1 MISEEPLRAR
11 LASSHLPSRKAL
23 PPFEA
28 LRAFDAIARLGGVR
42 KAAQYLCRDHAV
54 VSRHLRAIEDW
65 TGTKLIERTPGGAV
79 LTADGVRYHRE
90 VAVAMDLIA
99 NATIDLIR
107 RGDNRCLHIRC
118 MPGFA
123 LHWLSGRLGDF
134 EKANPGL
141 DVELRPADR
150 SPEYLSQDTD
160 LEIRLVPTY
169 VPALQLPSNLR
180 ASEVARV
187 PIIAVA
193 SHGYLTAHPTI
204 AQPRDLL
211 SHQLL
216 HEENFDR
223 WRNFLAA
230 HGVVDDVELTG
241 PRLWQGHLTLD
252 AARYGRGVSL
262 TNMLIAAD
270 DIAAG
275 RLVEVG
281 CDLASFTPKAMGAY
295 QFIAKADRWDASLIR
310 RFRHWLTSTIAREH
324 PAFRAE
330 EATRD

>member
-1 MISEEPLRAR
+1 MIAEETLLAR
-11 LASSHLPSRKAL
+11 LPSSHLPSRKAL

-65 TGTKLIERTPGGAV
+65 TGTRLIERTPGGAV
-79 LTADGVRYHRE
+79 LTEDGLRYHRE

-99 NATIDLIR
+99 NATIELMK

-123 LHWLSGRLGDF
+123 LHWLSARLGDF
-134 EKANPGL
+134 EKANPGV

-150 SPEYLSQDTD
+150 SPEFLSQDTD
-160 LEIRLVPTY
+160 LEIRLVPNY
-169 VPALQLPSNLR
+169 APQFHLPSNLR
-180 ASEVARV
+180 AAEAARV

-193 SHGYLTAHPTI
+193 SRAYLASAAPLRE
-204 AQPRDLL
+204 PRDLL
-211 SHQLL
+211 KLQLL

-223 WRNFLAA
+223 WRNWLSA
-230 HGVVDDVELTG
+230 HEVVDDVELTG
-241 PRLWQGHLTLD
+241 PRLWQGHLTMD
-252 AARYGRGVSL
+252 AARHGRGVAL
-262 TNMLIAAD
+262 TNQLIAAD
-270 DIAAG
+270 DIAAD

-281 CDLASFTPKAMGAY
+281 HDLPAFQPKAMGVY
-295 QFIAKADRWDASLIR
+295 YVIARADRWETGLVH
-310 RFRHWLTSTIAREH
+310 RFRQWLTSTIAQQH
-324 PAFRAE
+324 PELQADAPE
-330 EATRD
+330 

>member
-1 MISEEPLRAR
+1 MLAEETLRAR
-11 LASSHLPSRKAL
+11 LPSSHLPSRKAL

-54 VSRHLRAIEDW
+54 VSRHLRAIEEW
-65 TGTKLIERTPGGAV
+65 TGAKLIERTPGGAV
-79 LTADGVRYHRE
+79 LTEEGVRYHRE

-99 NATIDLIR
+99 NATIDLMK

-123 LHWLSGRLGDF
+123 LHWLSARLGDF
-134 EKANPGL
+134 ERANPGI

-150 SPEYLSQDTD
+150 SPELLTQDTD
-160 LEIRLVPTY
+160 IEIRLVPSY
-169 VPALQLPSNLR
+169 VPTPFQLPSNLK
-180 ASEVARV
+180 AAEVATV
-187 PIIAVA
+187 AIIAAA
-193 SHGYLTAHPTI
+193 SKGYMNSAPPVRE
-204 AQPRDLL
+204 PRDLL
-211 SHQLL
+211 KLQLL

-223 WRNFLAA
+223 WRNWLGA
-230 HGVVDDVELTG
+230 HGVVDDVDLTG

-252 AARYGRGVSL
+252 AARHGRGAAL
-262 TNMLIAAD
+262 TNQLIVAD

-281 CDLASFTPKAMGAY
+281 QDLPTFQPKAMGSY
-295 QFIAKADRWDASLIR
+295 YFIAKADRWDSTLIR
-310 RFRHWLTSTIAREH
+310 RFRQWLVSTIATQH
-324 PAFRAE
+324 PELRSGNAE
-330 EATRD
+330 

>member
-1 MISEEPLRAR
+1 MIAEETLRAR
-11 LASSHLPSRKAL
+11 LPSSHLPSRKAL

-54 VSRHLRAIEDW
+54 VSRHLRAIEEW
-65 TGTKLIERTPGGAV
+65 TGVKLIERTPGGAV

-99 NATIDLIR
+99 NATVDLMK

-150 SPEYLSQDTD
+150 SPEYLSEDTD

-180 ASEVARV
+180 TAEVARV

-193 SHGYLTAHPTI
+193 SKEYLASHPQI
-204 AQPRDLL
+204 AEPCDLL

-230 HGVVDDVELTG
+230 HRVVDEVELTG

-281 CDLASFTPKAMGAY
+281 RDLASFTPKAMGAY
-295 QFIAKADRWDASLIR
+295 QFVAKADRWDASLIR
-310 RFRHWLTSTIAREH
+310 RFRHWLVSTIAREH
-324 PAFRAE
+324 PAFKAE
-330 EATRD
+330 EASRD

>member
-1 MISEEPLRAR
+1 MPTRRAEPTTNLQTSEPPDQKPAQPHDRDRRIAGAVTHRHHGAMISEEPLRAR

-123 LHWLSGRLGDF
+123 LHWLSGRLGD
-134 EKANPGL
+134 
-141 DVELRPADR
+141 
-150 SPEYLSQDTD
+150 
-160 LEIRLVPTY
+160 
-169 VPALQLPSNLR
+169 
-180 ASEVARV
+180 
-187 PIIAVA
+187 
-193 SHGYLTAHPTI
+193 
-204 AQPRDLL
+204 
-211 SHQLL
+211 
-216 HEENFDR
+216 
-223 WRNFLAA
+223 
-230 HGVVDDVELTG
+230 
-241 PRLWQGHLTLD
+241 
-252 AARYGRGVSL
+252 
-262 TNMLIAAD
+262 
-270 DIAAG
+270 
-275 RLVEVG
+275 
-281 CDLASFTPKAMGAY
+281 
-295 QFIAKADRWDASLIR
+295 
-310 RFRHWLTSTIAREH
+310 
-324 PAFRAE
+324 
-330 EATRD
+330 

>member
-1 MISEEPLRAR
+1 
-11 LASSHLPSRKAL
+11 LPSRKAL

-65 TGTKLIERTPGGAV
+65 LGTKLIERTPGGAV
-79 LTADGVRYHRE
+79 LTEDGLRYHRE

-99 NATIDLIR
+99 NATLDLMK

-150 SPEYLSQDTD
+150 SPEFLSQDTD

-169 VPALQLPSNLR
+169 GPALQLPSNLR
-180 ASEVARV
+180 AVEVARV

-193 SHGYLTAHPTI
+193 SKEYLANHSPITE
-204 AQPRDLL
+204 PRDLL
-211 SHQLL
+211 KHQLL

-252 AARYGRGVSL
+252 AARYGRGVAL
-262 TNMLIAAD
+262 TNMLIAVD

-275 RLVEVG
+275 RLVEIG
-281 CDLASFTPKAMGAY
+281 RDLASFKPKAMGVY
-295 QFIAKADRWDASLIR
+295 QLIAKAARWETSLIR
-310 RFRHWLTSTIAREH
+310 RFHHWLASTIAREH
-324 PAFRAE
+324 PEFK
-330 EATRD
+330 ATEDQG

>member
-1 MISEEPLRAR
+1 MLAEETLRAR
-11 LASSHLPSRKAL
+11 LPSSHLPSRKAL

-65 TGTKLIERTPGGAV
+65 TGAKLIERTPGGAV
-79 LTADGVRYHRE
+79 LTEDGLRYHRE

-99 NATIDLIR
+99 NATIDLMK

-123 LHWLSGRLGDF
+123 LHWLSARLGDF
-134 EKANPGL
+134 EQANAGI

-150 SPEYLSQDTD
+150 SPEFLSQDTD
-160 LEIRLVPTY
+160 IEIRLVPDY
-169 VPALQLPSNLR
+169 VKSFQLPSNLR
-180 ASEVARV
+180 ATEAAHV

-193 SHGYLTAHPTI
+193 SRSYLAGAPPI
-204 AQPRDLL
+204 REPRDLL
-211 SHQLL
+211 KLQLL

-223 WRNFLAA
+223 WRNWLGA
-230 HGVVDDVELTG
+230 HGVVDDVDLTG

-252 AARYGRGVSL
+252 AARHGRGAAL
-262 TNMLIAAD
+262 TNQLIAAD

-275 RLVEVG
+275 RLVEIG
-281 CDLASFTPKAMGAY
+281 QDLPSFQPKAMGIY
-295 QFIAKADRWDASLIR
+295 YFIAKADRWDSPLIR
-310 RFRHWLTSTIAREH
+310 RFRHWIAATISKQH
-324 PAFRAE
+324 PQLRSRDAE
-330 EATRD
+330 QD